1 MQQIMGEFSK
11 YGYSGINFKKETAV
25 RFRAFSKEIS
35 MSNTEAMEAMLD
47 FFEIHQLSPMDSID
61 GSLSALEIRIKR
73 RINNAIAIIKS
84 IEQSQTLPTV
94 AMLQSLFEQQL
105 EHEKDNDYFDDDVEF
120 VEKKF
125 EDIQAGEEKLIEETT
140 VPKIRYER
148 LEEKM
153 NSVKNDFNYVLD
165 RVKVVKSGFGKKHLR
180 LELTE
185 EELEKYKRTL
195 RNS

>member
-1 MQQIMGEFSK
+1 MGEFSK

>member
-1 MQQIMGEFSK
+1 MGDFSK

-25 RFRAFSKEIS
+25 RFRVFSKEIS
-35 MSNTEAMEAMLD
+35 LSNTETMDAMLD

-61 GSLSALEIRIKR
+61 GSLSAVEIRIKR

-105 EHEKDNDYFDDDVEF
+105 EHENDNDCFDDDVEF

-140 VPKIRYER
+140 VPKIRYEC
-148 LEEKM
+148 LEDKM
-153 NSVKNDFNYVLD
+153 SSLRKDFSYVLD
-165 RVKVVKSGFGKKHLR
+165 KVKLVKSSFGKKRLR

-185 EELEKYKRTL
+185 EELEKFKRIL
-195 RNS
+195 KNL